1 MKNKSKLTGVIL
13 CAGKGTRIKK
23 LPFKKPKTLLEVFG
37 EPIIVNQLRHMNK
50 IGIRDVFIVVGKR
63 GEETKKKK

>member
-23 LPFKKPKTLLEVFG
+23 LPFKYEK
-37 EPIIVNQLRHMNK
+37 
-50 IGIRDVFIVVGKR
+50 DKR
-63 GEETKKKK
+63 MSEENYRK